1 MESRGKGRTSWIF
14 RKKKRKISL
23 FFFSLKKK
31 KGLKKEKKLKFSLK
45 AIPSKGLTSSATP
58 KCFSMGVCYPSS
70 LVLMLIAPSVGQ
82 DLCLP
87 SAAQKQNRI
96 VSAARSL
103 NPTLLLLIFL
113 GILSPVTYFVTRVLS
128 ACGRWELSAA
138 GRLSFTMLY

>member
-1 MESRGKGRTSWIF
+1 M
-14 RKKKRKISL
+14 
-23 FFFSLKKK
+23 
-31 KGLKKEKKLKFSLK
+31 KFSLK

-87 SAAQKQNRI
+87 TAAQKQNRRI

-113 GILSPVTYFVTRVLS
+113 GILIPVTYFVTRVLS
-128 ACGRWELSAA
+128 ACGR
-138 GRLSFTMLY
+138 